1 MDRHKDGD
9 KEFKDQ
15 SREEDDALVIP
26 PGPITRAKARRLKE
40 AVGSLLMISWKQED
54 GLDGR
59 LINQDTLITIQAMVS
74 NWSSSKQV
82 LVCALFLAFGFVP
95 LGFPKEG
102 F

>member
-1 MDRHKDGD
+1 MNTALVLLASSIDMIMDRHKDGD

-74 NWSSSKQV
+74 N
-82 LVCALFLAFGFVP
+82 
-95 LGFPKEG
+95 
-102 F
+102 